1 MTVEQTFSVTYARCG
16 FCAAKNHCAACA
28 GELSAALSACEGV
41 AAARVELPAGR
52 AVVDHDLSP
61 DDLEDLLDR
70 RGLLRGEP
78 VDKEKILGPLSDGSR
93 LFSVLH
99 RRASSRRKGSDTASS
114 ARARYS
120 PGRR

>member
-52 AVVDHDLSP
+52 AVVDHDLAP

-70 RGLLRGEP
+70 RGLLMGE
-78 VDKEKILGPLSDGSR
+78 
-93 LFSVLH
+93 SVN
-99 RRASSRRKGSDTASS
+99 K
-114 ARARYS
+114 
-120 PGRR
+120 

>member
-61 DDLEDLLDR
+61 GAPGALLDR
-70 RGLLRGEP
+70 RGPPLGEAGG
-78 VDKEKILGPLSDGSR
+78 K
-93 LFSVLH
+93 
-99 RRASSRRKGSDTASS
+99 
-114 ARARYS
+114 
-120 PGRR
+120 

>member
-61 DDLEDLLDR
+61 GDVEEVLP
-70 RGLLRGEP
+70 GGGVLRGEP
-78 VDKEKILGPLSDGSR
+78 FDTKTRLGRLRAGTR